1 MAVGRERVDV
11 LLVCSPGGHALQL
24 HALAGAWA
32 GRRRVWVTLDKP
44 DVRSLLAEEP
54 VVFAHGPT
62 NRNVLNLVRNL
73 WLALRVIHRCRPAAI
88 VTTGA
93 ALAVPFGWI
102 GRLYGARVVYV
113 ETVTRF
119 DSVSLACRLIHPV
132 ASRIYVQ
139 WEDLVPLVRG
149 ARFAGAVFS
158 E

>member
-1 MAVGRERVDV
+1 MPKATEPVDV

-32 GRRRVWVTLDKP
+32 NRTRAWVTLDKP
-44 DVRSLLAEEP
+44 DVRSLLAGED
-54 VVFAHGPT
+54 VVYAYGPT
-62 NRNVLNLVRNL
+62 NRSIVNLVRNL
-73 WLALRVIHRCRPAAI
+73 LLAIRVIRRYRPAAI

-93 ALAVPFGWI
+93 GLAVPLAWI
-102 GRLYGARVVYV
+102 GRLAGARVVYV

-119 DSVSLACRLIHPV
+119 DSVSLACRLVRPV

-149 ARFAGAVFS
+149 SRFAGAVFS
-158 E
+158 S

>member
-1 MAVGRERVDV
+1 MARVDV
-11 LLVCSPGGHALQL
+11 LLVCSPGGHVLQL
-24 HALAGAWA
+24 HALAGAWSN
-32 GRRRVWVTLDKP
+32 RRRAWVTLDKP
-44 DVRSLLAEEP
+44 DARSLLAGED
-54 VVFAHGPT
+54 VVFAYGPT

-73 WLALRVIHRCRPAAI
+73 WLAARVIHRCRPAAI

-119 DSVSLACRLIHPV
+119 ESVSLACRLVRPV

-149 ARFAGAVFS
+149 ARFAGAVFPS
-158 E
+158 